1 MIEENTTKESAAAN
15 GSGVTSRA
23 AANGS
28 GVTREI
34 ATSIGKKAVAWLTS
48 KGWGATLAKV
58 TVGAVLGA
66 AIGIGAAL
74 GMTGCRLR
82 TDGAAACQ
90 GVNPAMQIQAA
101 EAVYTAMGGEVKYR
115 IVPVETEEK

>member
-1 MIEENTTKESAAAN
+1 MIDNDKKKE
-15 GSGVTSRA
+15 V
-23 AANGS
+23 
-28 GVTREI
+28 
-34 ATSIGKKAVAWLTS
+34 ATSIDKKAVAWLTS

-58 TVGAVLGA
+58 TVAAVLGA
-66 AIGIGAAL
+66 IAAAL